1 MRKENSMKENNE
13 LVLHI
18 YQDAE
23 MAAYTLTKLLE
34 DLKDKDNKIKKTL
47 EDVLKDYED
56 WRNKTKKYLKKEKA
70 EISENSM
77 FEKMMAKMGISKEVK
92 DDNSD
97 SAIADLL
104 IKGVSMGTIDME
116 KKIKDYAEEASD
128 KDLELAKEF
137 LKFQEKTID
146 IFKEYL

>member
-1 MRKENSMKENNE
+1 MKENNE

-34 DLKDKDNKIKKTL
+34 ELKDKDNKIKKTL

-56 WRNKTKKYLKKEKA
+56 WKTKTKKYLKKEKA

>member
-1 MRKENSMKENNE
+1 MKENNE

-56 WRNKTKKYLKKEKA
+56 WKTKTKKYLKKEKA

-146 IFKEYL
+146 ISIAFI

>member
-1 MRKENSMKENNE
+1 
-13 LVLHI
+13 
-18 YQDAE
+18 

-56 WRNKTKKYLKKEKA
+56 WKTKTKKYLKKEKA